1 MRRYYAWGEPKI
13 RKRQTPRQSSDR
25 YSMNTE
31 KAASSNP
38 TSNQLSSALRVT
50 TFSTIPGIH
59 RILLNNSDDLD
70 SVVVFVIARQPAT
83 LAYNVVPSTS
93 RAIAFRFVGFAPGH
107 AIQVDGIRGHTPTSR
122 VPSPSDGR
130 EDVGEILADAALQD
144 RHATADDASVY
155 FQGAP
160 DGAHCSVPGGV
171 FRSGSYVDGLQA

>member
-1 MRRYYAWGEPKI
+1 
-13 RKRQTPRQSSDR
+13 
-25 YSMNTE
+25 MNTE

-107 AIQVDGIRGHTPTSR
+107 AIQVDGVRGHTPTSR